1 MVIYMF
7 LKTLLKY
14 LIISLVQGFTEPLPI
29 SSSAHMIIIS
39 SLLDIK
45 TNDLTLE
52 IFLNFASML
61 AIFIF
66 VFTKRMNLKST
77 IKNPILLIKII
88 IASIPTVICGLLF
101 KAKIEKFSI
110 NFIFIGVTLLITCLM
125 LLLSYRLFN
134 KTKENNVS
142 NKNALKLG
150 FGQTLALLP
159 GISRMGSVLT
169 TGILCRIKIRT
180 ILDFSFLMYLV
191 VSLGSFILS
200 IPDLLTISINLLP
213 IYLISFIATFIITYF
228 SIKWFYNIINK
239 KTLLVFSFYTLILGI
254 ILIIIGY

>member
-1 MVIYMF
+1 
-7 LKTLLKY
+7 
-14 LIISLVQGFTEPLPI
+14 
-29 SSSAHMIIIS
+29 
-39 SLLDIK
+39 
-45 TNDLTLE
+45 
-52 IFLNFASML
+52 
-61 AIFIF
+61 
-66 VFTKRMNLKST
+66 MNLKST

-101 KAKIEKFSI
+101 KAKIEEFSI

-125 LLLSYRLFN
+125 LLLSYRLYN

-142 NKNALKLG
+142 NNNALKLG

-169 TGILCRIKIRT
+169 TGIFCRIKIRT

-200 IPDLLTISINLLP
+200 IPDLLIKSLMASIYGPLSPYFISE
-213 IYLISFIATFIITYF
+213 IS
-228 SIKWFYNIINK
+228 S
-239 KTLLVFSFYTLILGI
+239 V
-254 ILIIIGY
+254 